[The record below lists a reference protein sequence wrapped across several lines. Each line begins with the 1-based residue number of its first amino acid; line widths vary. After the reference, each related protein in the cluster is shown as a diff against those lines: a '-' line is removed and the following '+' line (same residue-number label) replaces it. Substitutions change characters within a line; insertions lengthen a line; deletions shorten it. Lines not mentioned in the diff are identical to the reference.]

1 MKLKQMIAVLSSVAM
16 LLCGCS
22 SANAKDQTYSDTLYD
37 TVVKVQIL
45 DPVNKECHERIK
57 KSLSKIQYHVFY
69 VCRRQ

>member
-1 MKLKQMIAVLSSVAM
+1 MYVAVLRMQKTRLIPTHFTV
-16 LLCGCS
+16 
-22 SANAKDQTYSDTLYD
+22 

-45 DPVNKECHERIK
+45 DPVNENVMSGIK